1 MVDGRAVIAGAWL
14 VAATACITDRGV
26 RASFGVPDS
35 ADAELIVTTVAAWD
49 TARPWT
55 VESEAIARI
64 GEMDGDA
71 PYLFQG
77 VVGVEVLEDGRIA
90 VADGLSREIRFFDA
104 QGTHLLTFGGAGEG
118 PGEFASIEWLGRCGV
133 GLFVMDPRSA
143 RVTVLSLQGEL
154 VETFP
159 LRDPDTGRT
168 TYDARCGPDGQML
181 FNAWGELDAPR
192 EFEVFSEE
200 SLLRLWDPGSQ
211 RAVELGRYVSAE
223 RLQAGRTIWPHPFG
237 RAVVF
242 ALDHDRVLIGRSERL
257 QVEVRNFDG
266 ELTRIFRGPDLDLSL
281 PGEALGRYRSAEV
294 SRPDSLL
301 RQRLEAEGAA
311 MPDSVPAYRRF
322 LVDPLR
328 NLWLERFEGPFEVA
342 PRQWG
347 VFSDDGV
354 FLGHVTMPEAFRLM
368 DVTAD
373 LLAGVAT
380 DELGVERIELY
391 RLERH

>member
-1 MVDGRAVIAGAWL
+1 VDRRAGIAVALL
-14 VAATACITDRGV
+14 VVTTACTDRGA
-26 RASFGVPDS
+26 RASFAVPDS

-55 VESEAIARI
+55 VEPEPVVRI
-64 GEMDGDA
+64 GLREGDA
-71 PYLFQG
+71 PYLFQN
-77 VVGVEVLEDGRIA
+77 VVGAEVLEDGRIA
-90 VADGLSREIRFFDA
+90 VADGLSREIRFFNA
-104 QGTHLLTFGGAGEG
+104 QGTYLLTSGGVGEG
-118 PGEFASIEWLGRCGV
+118 PGEFTSIRWLGRCGV
-133 GLFVMDPRSA
+133 GLFVMDWRLA
-143 RVTVLSLQGEL
+143 RATVLSLQGEL

-168 TYDARCGPDGQML
+168 TNGARCGPDGQML
-181 FNAWGELDAPR
+181 FIAWGELDAPR
-192 EFEVFSEE
+192 EFEIFSEE

-211 RAVELGRYVSAE
+211 RTVELGQYVSAE

-242 ALDHDRVLIGRSERL
+242 ALDRDRVLIGRSERL
-257 QVEVRNFDG
+257 QVEVRDFEGD
-266 ELTRIFRGPDLDLSL
+266 LTRIFRGPDLDLSL

-322 LVDPLR
+322 LIDPLR
-328 NLWLERFEGPFEVA
+328 NLWMERFEGPFEVA
-342 PRQWG
+342 PREWG

-354 FLGHVTMPEAFRLM
+354 FLGHVAMPEGFRLL
-368 DVTAD
+368 DVTAE

-380 DELGVERIELY
+380 DDLGVERIELY

>member
-1 MVDGRAVIAGAWL
+1 MVDGRAVIASAWL
-14 VAATACITDRGV
+14 VAATACTDRGA
-26 RASFGVPDS
+26 RASFAVPDS
-35 ADAELIVTTVAAWD
+35 ADAELIVTAVAAWD

-55 VESEAIARI
+55 VEPEPVVRI
-64 GEMDGDA
+64 GLREGDA
-71 PYLFQG
+71 PYLFQD
-77 VVGVEVLEDGRIA
+77 VVGVEVLEDGRVA

-104 QGTHLLTFGGAGEG
+104 QGTHLLTSGGVGEG

-133 GLFVMDPRSA
+133 GLFVMDWRLA
-143 RVTVLSLQGEL
+143 RVTVVSLEGAL
-154 VETFP
+154 AETFP

-211 RAVELGRYVSAE
+211 RAVEIGRYVSAE
-223 RLQAGRTIWPHPFG
+223 RLRAGRTIWPHPFG

-242 ALDHDRVLIGRSERL
+242 ALDRDRVLIGRSERL
-257 QVEVRNFDG
+257 QVEVRNFEG
-266 ELTRIFRGPDLDLSL
+266 ELTRIFRGPDIDLSL
-281 PGEALGRYRSAEV
+281 PAEALGRYWSAEG

-301 RQRLEAEGAA
+301 RQYLEAEGAA

-328 NLWLERFEGPFEVA
+328 NLWLERFEGPLELA
-342 PRQWG
+342 PREWG
-347 VFSDDGV
+347 VFSADGV
-354 FLGHVTMPEAFRLM
+354 FLGHVTMPDGFRLL
-368 DVTAD
+368 DVTAE